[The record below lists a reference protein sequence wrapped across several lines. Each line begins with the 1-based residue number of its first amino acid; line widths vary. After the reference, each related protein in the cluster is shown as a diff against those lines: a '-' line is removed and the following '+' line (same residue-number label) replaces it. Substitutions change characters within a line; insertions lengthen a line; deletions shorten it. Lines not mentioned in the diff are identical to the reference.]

1 MNVCR
6 EKEEASPRASS
17 RIAFV
22 PALALPGSKDG
33 RLAGLGSAKDFAP
46 RQYIDFFLLRAPTLL
61 LLIMHL
67 HTHSSDHLA
76 CFKAQT
82 MPRSSAIRQLAQG
95 KMCMPSIAK
104 QTISKTKQTSPR
116 FYACD
121 LAPKHSQAA
130 YLIYVSV
137 EEKPLF
143 MGAEI
148 DSRVFSTLPPSL
160 IGN

>member
-33 RLAGLGSAKDFAP
+33 RLAGPGSAKDSAP
-46 RQYIDFFLLRAPTLL
+46 RQYINFFLLRVQSSLPSSHALA
-61 LLIMHL
+61 

-95 KMCMPSIAK
+95 KMRMPRLPNRRSRNKQHHHDFMLATWLPNIAR
-104 QTISKTKQTSPR
+104 QRT
-116 FYACD
+116 
-121 LAPKHSQAA
+121 
-130 YLIYVSV
+130 
-137 EEKPLF
+137 
-143 MGAEI
+143 
-148 DSRVFSTLPPSL
+148 
-160 IGN
+160 